1 MRSWFE
7 SGSRNKSQMV
17 SLLRAL
23 IDKLDW
29 PLSRPEEALL
39 LVMRALSGLNPAA
52 VYLLLRIIMGK

>member
-1 MRSWFE
+1 
-7 SGSRNKSQMV
+7 MV